1 MNADQVRAHIAN
13 LIKEKGKN
21 LRSLSLAIGKNEA
34 YLHQFIHKGSP
45 LRLPEEDRRKMA
57 DLLDVDEQ
65 ELTDI
70 TLPNVAAKTLK
81 HSKTA
86 LIEMISSN
94 IASGTSGYFSFPLSD
109 FANMTSAAPEAIK
122 IIRHAGDLMTP
133 TLKDG
138 DYILA
143 DITQSA
149 FTSDGLYLV
158 SISNNLVVRR
168 LQKINEKELYILS
181 DNANYKSI
189 TVKIKD
195 IIIAGKIVYVFRG
208 EKLA

>member
-1 MNADQVRAHIAN
+1 MNADQVRTHIAR

-45 LRLPEEDRRKMA
+45 VRLPEEDRRKMA
-57 DLLDVDEQ
+57 DILDIDEQ

-70 TLPNVAAKTLK
+70 TLPNTPANSLRHA
-81 HSKTA
+81 KTA

-94 IASGTSGYFSFPLSD
+94 IVSGTSGYFSFPLAD
-109 FANMTSAAPEAIK
+109 FANMTSAAPEAVK
-122 IIRHAGDLMTP
+122 IIRQIGDFMAP

-138 DYILA
+138 DYIMT
-143 DITQSA
+143 DISQSA
-149 FTSDGLYLV
+149 YVGDGLYL
-158 SISNNLVVRR
+158 INLSNTLTVRR
-168 LQKINEKELYILS
+168 LQKINEKEFFILS

-189 TVKIKD
+189 TVKAKEIT
-195 IIIAGKIVYVFRG
+195 IAGKVVYVLRG
-208 EKLA
+208 EKIS